1 MTMQP
6 GPRLCSHQMLFLQK
20 KNAIMGMIILMLF
33 LGKSRKNGKNPIKIL
48 QHGRGRGVLIAGGSE
63 NGTTDLIRAAHA
75 LILLHA
81 PNFI

>member
-1 MTMQP
+1 MQP
-6 GPRLCSHQMLFLQK
+6 GPMLFLQK

-48 QHGRGRGVLIAGGSE
+48 QHGRGSGGGVLIAGGSE

-75 LILLHA
+75 LIVLHA